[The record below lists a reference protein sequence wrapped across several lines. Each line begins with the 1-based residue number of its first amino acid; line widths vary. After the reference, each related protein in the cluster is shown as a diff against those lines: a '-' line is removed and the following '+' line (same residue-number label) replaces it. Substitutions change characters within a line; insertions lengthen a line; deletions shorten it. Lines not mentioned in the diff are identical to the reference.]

1 LFIIGITGGSGSGK
15 STVAQCFAK
24 HGGAA
29 IDADAVYHEML
40 ESCIPMQKEI
50 IERFPST
57 RTSDGKVD
65 RSILAHIVFRD
76 DNELGILNSITQPY
90 IIEEL
95 ERRFEE
101 CYRENQP
108 FVVLDVIRLFESG
121 LSKLCD
127 VTVGVI
133 APESVRVARI
143 MERDQLSELRAW
155 ERVRAQQSNEYYENK
170 CDHILV
176 NDGENNVEEAAD
188 ALYREIMEETI

>member
-1 LFIIGITGGSGSGK
+1 MFIIGITGGSGSGK
-15 STVAQCFAK
+15 TTVAQFFAK

-50 IERFPST
+50 IERFPTT
-57 RTSDGKVD
+57 RTPDGKVD

-76 DNELGILNSITQPY
+76 DNELGILNAITQPY
-90 IIEEL
+90 MIEEL

-101 CYRENQP
+101 CYRTNLP

-121 LSKLCD
+121 LSQLCD

-133 APESVRVARI
+133 APESVRVSRI
-143 MERDQLSELRAW
+143 VERDGINELRAW
-155 ERVRAQQSNEYYENK
+155 ERVRAQQTNEYYEKK

-176 NDGENNVEEAAD
+176 NDGENHVEEAAE
-188 ALYREIMEETI
+188 ALYREIMEENV